1 MERLPRGRHGLPR
14 EFVAQNQRERL
25 LAALAECLEEKGY
38 ERTTVSAIGKRAG
51 VSKSDFYKQF
61 ESKDA
66 CFVAAYDDA
75 VERIRAVVLA
85 ACAER
90 KDWATGVL
98 AALTALLDLFAAETA
113 QTQLVLVEGLRAG
126 RGVYDRYQVALQSFV
141 PYLTDGAPAPEGG
154 STAAAGDRRGRGRR
168 HRLAARPPRPRR
180 RNQDDARI
188 TAGDCGVCADALPR
202 NCRGAEGDLRGLSV
216 NAGRRGLPASA
227 SNRPSLLAGRQV
239 PSASTR
245 SS

>member
-38 ERTTVSAIGKRAG
+38 DRTTVSAVGKRAG

-61 ESKDA
+61 ASKDA

-75 VERIRAVVLA
+75 VERIRGRVLA
-85 ACAER
+85 ICAER

-98 AALTALLDLFAAETA
+98 AALDSLLELLAAEPA

-141 PYLTDGAPAPEGG
+141 PYLRDGAPAPAGG
-154 STAAAGDRRGRGRR
+154 EPPPAATDEAVVGGI
-168 HRLAARPPRPRR
+168 A
-180 RNQDDARI
+180 
-188 TAGDCGVCADALPR
+188 
-202 NCRGAEGDLRGLSV
+202 
-216 NAGRRGLPASA
+216 
-227 SNRPSLLAGRQV
+227 SLLARRVLAGETKELPALLPEIAEFALTPYVGTAEARRIISGR
-239 PSASTR
+239 
-245 SS
+245 